1 MSGETARRRGWLLW
15 APLVLFVALATIF
28 IVGLRKPDD
37 PTISSKV
44 VGQPVPA
51 FALPAATAGVQGLS
65 NADLATGAPHLVN
78 IFASW
83 CVPCA
88 AEAPQLAQLASAGVP
103 IVGIA
108 IRDKPD
114 DVAGFLARY
123 GNPYARIGS
132 DTTSKVQIAL
142 GSSGVPETFVVD
154 GKGVIRLQKIGPI
167 MPQDVADVQAA
178 LVAAR

>member
-1 MSGETARRRGWLLW
+1 MNRRAYLLW
-15 APLVLFVALATIF
+15 LPLAAFIGLASAF
-28 IVGLRKPDD
+28 ILGLRKPDD
-37 PTISSKV
+37 PTIASKMMGV
-44 VGQPVPA
+44 AVPA
-51 FALPAATAGVQGLS
+51 FTLPAAVPGTPGLAS
-65 NADLATGAPHLVN
+65 ADLAQGKTHLVN
-78 IFASW
+78 FFASW

-88 AEAPQLAQLASAGVP
+88 AEAPQLQGLAMQGVP

-114 DVAGFLARY
+114 DVADFLRRH

-132 DTTSKVQIAL
+132 DTASQVEMAL

-167 MPQDVADVQAA
+167 NDGDMPAIMAA
-178 LVAAR
+178 VAAAG